1 MNAVTQQTAVAATAA
16 VTTRQR
22 PPVETMLLK
31 MQPEIAKALPRH
43 LTADRMLRVALTE
56 FRRTPALYECEPRSV
71 IGALVQ
77 CAQLGLEPGGVL
89 GQAYLIPFRNKETNQ
104 KEAQLIIGYK
114 GLLDLA
120 WRSGHLKSLEA
131 RLVYK
136 ADVFRLTYGVQA
148 GITHEPCLDEASRGE
163 VIYAYGVAN
172 LKSGG
177 VQFEVMS
184 RADIQKIQT
193 ASKSGAIWKSHWEE
207 MAKKTV
213 LRRLLKTL
221 PVSVELPALATSGDD
236 DAATDSPA
244 IDAEFDVA
252 DVAADLPAIEGAVA

>member
-1 MNAVTQQTAVAATAA
+1 
-16 VTTRQR
+16 
-22 PPVETMLLK
+22 
-31 MQPEIAKALPRH
+31 
-43 LTADRMLRVALTE
+43 MLRVALTE

-89 GQAYLIPFRNKETNQ
+89 GQAYLIPFHNKNTNQ

-114 GLLDLA
+114 GLLDLT

-184 RADIQKIQT
+184 REDIKKIQT